1 MFKNIIDFKILNL
14 YSKDY
19 SSSYSIREI
28 TKILNINYSHTFKR
42 INELVKEGILTKE
55 KKGQANNITFNIKNL
70 EAVKLLSFVE
80 ENKKIENP
88 TLKLVIKEAINIDPF
103 SCIGLFGSRVSGG
116 AKKDSDWDVFIITA
130 KKKNMEKIG
139 AKFPYAK
146 NIHFEVFSIDEFE
159 DNLVAR
165 EDTVVKHIVR
175 NKQILFNP
183 YPFYNIIN
191 NWEMVKYAPTQ

>member
-88 TLKLVIKEAINIDPF
+88 TLKLVIKEATNIDPF
-103 SCIGLFGSRVSGG
+103 SCIGLFGSRVSGK
-116 AKKDSDWDVFIITA
+116 AKKDSDWDVLILTNYPVDLITERKFRNELYNLELETGEPFSVFA
-130 KKKNMEKIG
+130 YSKKDWNTRQK
-139 AKFPYAK
+139 
-146 NIHFEVFSIDEFE
+146 V
-159 DNLVAR
+159 
-165 EDTVVKHIVR
+165 T
-175 NKQILFNP
+175 
-183 YPFYNIIN
+183 PFYRNVTKEGVLI
-191 NWEMVKYAPTQ
+191 

>member
-1 MFKNIIDFKILNL
+1 MFKDIIDFKILNL

-88 TLKLVIKEAINIDPF
+88 TLKLEINFLTPKI
-103 SCIGLFGSRVSGG
+103 
-116 AKKDSDWDVFIITA
+116 FI
-130 KKKNMEKIG
+130 
-139 AKFPYAK
+139 
-146 NIHFEVFSIDEFE
+146 
-159 DNLVAR
+159 L
-165 EDTVVKHIVR
+165 
-175 NKQILFNP
+175 
-183 YPFYNIIN
+183 
-191 NWEMVKYAPTQ
+191 KYFL

>member
-88 TLKLVIKEAINIDPF
+88 IKRPNNEQISPALNN
-103 SCIGLFGSRVSGG
+103 LFLIS
-116 AKKDSDWDVFIITA
+116 IISQR
-130 KKKNMEKIG
+130 
-139 AKFPYAK
+139 
-146 NIHFEVFSIDEFE
+146 H
-159 DNLVAR
+159 L
-165 EDTVVKHIVR
+165 
-175 NKQILFNP
+175 
-183 YPFYNIIN
+183 
-191 NWEMVKYAPTQ
+191 